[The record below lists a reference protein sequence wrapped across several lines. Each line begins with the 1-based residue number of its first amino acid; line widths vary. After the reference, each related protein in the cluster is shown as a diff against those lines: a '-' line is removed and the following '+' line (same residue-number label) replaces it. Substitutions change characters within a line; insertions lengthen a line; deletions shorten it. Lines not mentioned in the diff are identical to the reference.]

1 MTESSNFN
9 TDSFRD
15 LTFDLLS
22 GIARDCTT
30 FDEMNHAYMT
40 KVHQRTDGEILK
52 KYVRDIYEKILG
64 ENDVFSEEI
73 LHLFFFSIAN
83 RSSQSWRSI
92 ERFIS

>member
-22 GIARDCTT
+22 GIARDSTA
-30 FDEMNHAYMT
+30 FDEVNNAYIT
-40 KVHQRTDGEILK
+40 KIHQRTDGEILK

-64 ENDVFSEEI
+64 ENEVFSQENLHSI
-73 LHLFFFSIAN
+73 LFSFAN
-83 RSSQSWRSI
+83 CPSQSCRSI